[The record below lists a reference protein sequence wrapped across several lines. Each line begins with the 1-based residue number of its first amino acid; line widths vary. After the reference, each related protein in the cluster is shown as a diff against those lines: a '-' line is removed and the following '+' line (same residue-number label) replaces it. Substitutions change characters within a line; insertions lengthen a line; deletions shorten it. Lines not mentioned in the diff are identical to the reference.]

1 MHGSLAFSGYFHGY
15 YLCYFVTYFK
25 NEELSSQCYNCRI
38 MQVLNDKEHSPR
50 RSIKELPDQLVSQ
63 IAAGEVIERPAS
75 VLKELV
81 ENAIDADAT
90 RIEVRLESGGIKR
103 LTVID
108 NGRGIPKEELPLALK
123 RHATSKI
130 RDLNE
135 LEHVLSLGFRGE
147 ALASIA
153 SVSAMRLTSRTADQS
168 TAYSIHEGEVGVAA
182 GVQGTKVD
190 VEDLFFKTP
199 ARRKFLK
206 SEATEAAHCKVA
218 LERIAIAHPTIEFRL
233 VNNGKPVLILP
244 IEESRSRVNRIL
256 PDEFAHAQRNVYAE
270 TASIRVYGW
279 VGLPT
284 AGRARTD
291 AQYCYV
297 NGRFVRDKLL
307 AHAVKNAYVDVL
319 HNQLQPMYCLFVDID
334 PVKVDVNVHPT
345 KSELRFRDSQ
355 WVHQFVMHAVQN
367 ALAPALAG
375 LSEHSENQEVA
386 VVSIP
391 KSVTIEENETPNV
404 SSGSYQLR
412 PQSGPSYEP
421 SQLNRY
427 LDFYQTHSASS
438 HSRTLP
444 DTVEAIRSG
453 TLEQDPKEHEK
464 LAYPLGRALGQVGGV
479 FIIAENDHGM
489 VVVDMHAAHERIVYE
504 KLKQQMDVQ
513 KIAVQQLLIPLVF
526 RVDAEEM
533 ATFEDNRSLLL
544 SLGIELETASPTH
557 LRLRAV
563 PAVLAGDI
571 EKTGETL
578 ICELL
583 ADIKKYGNS
592 NLVDEKRNEILATMA
607 CHGAVRA
614 HRYLSH
620 EEMNALLR
628 QMETTE
634 RIDQCNHGRPTWV
647 QVSMSD
653 LDKLFMRGK

>member
-1 MHGSLAFSGYFHGY
+1 MSKALSNYLAGLLLKECLRYCRRSL
-15 YLCYFVTYFK
+15 
-25 NEELSSQCYNCRI
+25 QCYNLRI
-38 MQVLNDKEHSPR
+38 MQVLNNTEHSPKR
-50 RSIKELPDQLVSQ
+50 AIKELSDQLISQ

-103 LTVID
+103 LSVTD

-153 SVSAMRLTSRTADQS
+153 SVSAMTVTSRTAEQS
-168 TAYSIHEGEVGVAA
+168 CAYSIHEGEVGVAA
-182 GVQGTKVD
+182 GGLGTKVD

-233 VNNGKPVLILP
+233 VNNGKPVLVLP
-244 IEESRSRVNRIL
+244 VEESRARINRIL
-256 PDEFAHAQRNVYAE
+256 PDEFARAQREVYAE
-270 TASIRVYGW
+270 TATARVYGW

-307 AHAVKNAYVDVL
+307 AHAVKSAYADVL

-334 PVKVDVNVHPT
+334 PIKVDVNVHPT
-345 KSELRFRDSQ
+345 KSELRFRDAQ

-375 LSEHSENQEVA
+375 LGGESQDPLPSEVTSETQ
-386 VVSIP
+386 P
-391 KSVTIEENETPNV
+391 KPSSN
-404 SSGSYQLR
+404 SSGLNTNFQLR
-412 PQSGPSYEP
+412 SQPQPAYEP
-421 SQLNRY
+421 SQLSRY
-427 LDFYQTHSASS
+427 LDFYQTRSESTKPRHSNVV
-438 HSRTLP
+438 P
-444 DTVEAIRSG
+444 DTVQAIRSG
-453 TLEQDPKEHEK
+453 NDIDSVAEHEK
-464 LAYPLGRALGQVGGV
+464 MAYPLGRALGQVGGV

-504 KLKQQMDVQ
+504 KLKEQMDAQ
-513 KIAVQQLLIPLVF
+513 KLAVQQLLIPLVF
-526 RVDAEEM
+526 RADAEEM
-533 ATFEDNRSLLL
+533 ATFEDNQSLLL
-544 SLGIELETASPTH
+544 SLGLELEAASPTH

-571 EKTGETL
+571 EKTGEAL

-583 ADIKKYGNS
+583 ADIKKFGGT
-592 NLVDEKRNEILATMA
+592 NLIEEKRNEILATMA

-614 HRYLSH
+614 HRYLSI

-628 QMETTE
+628 QMEKTE

-647 QVSMSD
+647 QVSMAE

>member
-1 MHGSLAFSGYFHGY
+1 
-15 YLCYFVTYFK
+15 
-25 NEELSSQCYNCRI
+25 
-38 MQVLNDKEHSPR
+38 MQVLNNTEHSPNR
-50 RSIKELPDQLVSQ
+50 AIKELSDQLVSQ

-90 RIEVRLESGGIKR
+90 RIEVRLEAGGIKR
-103 LTVID
+103 LTVTD
-108 NGRGIPKEELPLALK
+108 NGRGIPKDELPLALK

-153 SVSAMRLTSRTADQS
+153 SVSALTVTSRTAQES
-168 TAYSIHEGEVGVAA
+168 CAYSIHEGEVGVAA
-182 GVQGTKVD
+182 GTQGTKVD

-206 SEATEAAHCKVA
+206 SEATEAAHCKMA
-218 LERIAIAHPTIEFRL
+218 LERIAIAHPAIEFRL
-233 VNNGKPVLILP
+233 VNNAKPVLVLP
-244 IEESRSRVNRIL
+244 VEQSRSRVNRIL
-256 PDEFAHAQRNVYAE
+256 PDEFSRAQREVYAE
-270 TASIRVYGW
+270 TASARVYGW

-307 AHAVKNAYVDVL
+307 AHAVKSAYADVL

-375 LSEHSENQEVA
+375 LSETTEEGQNQELQNQGVSTTSMLSRSQVA
-386 VVSIP
+386 SHKEARVP
-391 KSVTIEENETPNV
+391 AF
-404 SSGSYQLR
+404 QLR
-412 PQSGPSYEP
+412 ESASSQYEP

-427 LDFYQTHSASS
+427 LDFYQTRSETSS
-438 HSRTLP
+438 RGHTVP
-444 DTVEAIRSG
+444 DTVQAIREGLSQKTPLDQQ
-453 TLEQDPKEHEK
+453 TLS
-464 LAYPLGRALGQVGGV
+464 YPLGRALGQIGGV

-504 KLKQQMDVQ
+504 KLKEQVELQ
-513 KIAVQQLLIPLVF
+513 KMAVQQLLIPLVF
-526 RVDAEEM
+526 QADAEEM
-533 ATFEDNRSLLL
+533 ATFEDNQSLLL
-544 SLGIELETASPTH
+544 SLGIELEAASPTH

-563 PAVLAGDI
+563 PAVLAGNI

-583 ADIKKYGNS
+583 ADIKRFGGS
-592 NLVDEKRNEILATMA
+592 TLVEEKRNEILATMA

-614 HRYLSH
+614 HRYLSV

-628 QMETTE
+628 QMEKTD

-647 QVSMSD
+647 QVNMTE

>member
-1 MHGSLAFSGYFHGY
+1 MKSLANA
-15 YLCYFVTYFK
+15 K
-25 NEELSSQCYNCRI
+25 ISSI
-38 MQVLNDKEHSPR
+38 MQVSNNTEHSPKR
-50 RSIKELPDQLVSQ
+50 AIRELSDQLVSQ

-90 RIEVRLESGGIKR
+90 RIEVRLESGGIKK
-103 LTVID
+103 LTVTD
-108 NGRGIPKEELPLALK
+108 NGRGIAKEELPLALK

-153 SVSAMRLTSRTADQS
+153 SVSAMTLTSRTAEQS
-168 TAYSIHEGEVGVAA
+168 CAYSIHEGEVEVAA
-182 GVQGTKVD
+182 GGQGTKVE

-233 VNNGKPVLILP
+233 VNNGKPVLVLP
-244 IEESRSRVNRIL
+244 IEESRSRVNRVM
-256 PDEFAHAQRNVYAE
+256 PDEFAHAQREVYAE
-270 TASIRVYGW
+270 TASARVYGW

-307 AHAVKNAYVDVL
+307 AHAVKNAYADVL

-375 LSEHSENQEVA
+375 IGEESHQVQSEHSA
-386 VVSIP
+386 VTHNEDTRSHGAATQGASRTFEL
-391 KSVTIEENETPNV
+391 KSQAAPA
-404 SSGSYQLR
+404 
-412 PQSGPSYEP
+412 YEP

-427 LDFYQTHSASS
+427 LDFYQTKSQSFPGK
-438 HSRTLP
+438 TVP
-444 DTVEAIRSG
+444 DAVEAIRSG
-453 TLEQDPKEHEK
+453 ASFETAVEHEK
-464 LAYPLGRALGQVGGV
+464 LSYPLGRALGQVGGV
-479 FIIAENDHGM
+479 FIVAENDHGM
-489 VVVDMHAAHERIVYE
+489 VLVDMHAAHERIVYE
-504 KLKQQMDVQ
+504 KLKKQMDAQ
-513 KIAVQQLLIPLVF
+513 KVALQQL
-526 RVDAEEM
+526 
-533 ATFEDNRSLLL
+533 
-544 SLGIELETASPTH
+544 
-557 LRLRAV
+557 
-563 PAVLAGDI
+563 
-571 EKTGETL
+571 
-578 ICELL
+578 
-583 ADIKKYGNS
+583 
-592 NLVDEKRNEILATMA
+592 
-607 CHGAVRA
+607 
-614 HRYLSH
+614 
-620 EEMNALLR
+620 
-628 QMETTE
+628 
-634 RIDQCNHGRPTWV
+634 
-647 QVSMSD
+647 
-653 LDKLFMRGK
+653 

>member
-1 MHGSLAFSGYFHGY
+1 
-15 YLCYFVTYFK
+15 
-25 NEELSSQCYNCRI
+25 
-38 MQVLNDKEHSPR
+38 MQVLNKTEHSPKR
-50 RSIKELPDQLVSQ
+50 AIKELSDQLVSQ

-103 LTVID
+103 LTVTD

-153 SVSAMRLTSRTADQS
+153 SVSALTLTSRTAQA
-168 TAYSIHEGEVGVAA
+168 TCAYSIHEGEIEVAA
-182 GVQGTKVD
+182 GTQGTKVD

-206 SEATEAAHCKVA
+206 SEATEAAHCKTA

-233 VNNGKPVLILP
+233 VNNGKPVLVLP
-244 IEESRSRVNRIL
+244 VEESRSRVNRIL
-256 PDEFAHAQRNVYAE
+256 PDEFSHAQREVYAE
-270 TASIRVYGW
+270 TASARVYGW

-307 AHAVKNAYVDVL
+307 AHAVKSAYADVL

-375 LSEHSENQEVA
+375 IDESAPNDEPTKTAQQSFAQPAASMSGGHFFEL
-386 VVSIP
+386 
-391 KSVTIEENETPNV
+391 KSQPTA
-404 SSGSYQLR
+404 Q
-412 PQSGPSYEP
+412 YEP

-427 LDFYQTHSASS
+427 LDFYQTKNQSYGRAV
-438 HSRTLP
+438 P
-444 DTVEAIRSG
+444 DAVQAIRSG
-453 TLEQDPKEHEK
+453 APLQDAEKREK
-464 LAYPLGRALGQVGGV
+464 LSYPLGRALGQVGGV
-479 FIIAENDHGM
+479 FIVAENDHGM
-489 VVVDMHAAHERIVYE
+489 VLVDMHAAHERIVYE
-504 KLKQQMDVQ
+504 KLKSQMDTQ
-513 KIAVQQLLIPLVF
+513 KLAIQQLLIPLVF
-526 RVDAEEM
+526 QADAEEM
-533 ATFEDNRSLLL
+533 ATFEDNQSLLL
-544 SLGIELETASPTH
+544 SLGIELEAASPTH

-571 EKTGETL
+571 EKTGEAL
-578 ICELL
+578 IAEVL
-583 ADIKKYGNS
+583 ADIKKFGAS
-592 NLVDEKRNEILATMA
+592 HLIEEKRNEILATMA

-614 HRYLSH
+614 HRYLSL

-628 QMETTE
+628 QMEQTE
-634 RIDQCNHGRPTWV
+634 RIDQCNHGRPTWI
-647 QVSMSD
+647 QLSMTD
-653 LDKLFMRGK
+653 LDKFFMRGK

>member
-1 MHGSLAFSGYFHGY
+1 
-15 YLCYFVTYFK
+15 
-25 NEELSSQCYNCRI
+25 
-38 MQVLNDKEHSPR
+38 MQVLNNTEHSPKR
-50 RSIKELPDQLVSQ
+50 AIKELSDQLISQ

-103 LTVID
+103 LSVTD
-108 NGRGIPKEELPLALK
+108 NGRGIPKDELPLALK

-153 SVSAMRLTSRTADQS
+153 SVSAMTVTSRTAEQS
-168 TAYSIHEGEVGVAA
+168 CAYSIHEGDVGVAA
-182 GVQGTKVD
+182 GGLGTKVD

-218 LERIAIAHPTIEFRL
+218 LERIAIAHPNIEFRL
-233 VNNGKPVLILP
+233 VNNGKPVLVLP
-244 IEESRSRVNRIL
+244 VEESRARINRIL
-256 PDEFAHAQRNVYAE
+256 PDEFARAQREVYAE
-270 TASIRVYGW
+270 TATARVYGW

-307 AHAVKNAYVDVL
+307 AHAVKSAYADVL

-334 PVKVDVNVHPT
+334 PIKVDVNVHPT

-375 LSEHSENQEVA
+375 LGGESQDPLPSEVTSETQ
-386 VVSIP
+386 P
-391 KSVTIEENETPNV
+391 KPSSN
-404 SSGSYQLR
+404 SSGLNTNFQLR
-412 PQSGPSYEP
+412 SQPQPAYEP
-421 SQLNRY
+421 SQLSRY
-427 LDFYQTHSASS
+427 LDFYQTRSESTKPRHSNVV
-438 HSRTLP
+438 P
-444 DTVEAIRSG
+444 DTVQAIRSG
-453 TLEQDPKEHEK
+453 NDIDSVAEHEK
-464 LAYPLGRALGQVGGV
+464 MAYPLGRALGQVGGV

-504 KLKQQMDVQ
+504 KLKEQMDAL
-513 KIAVQQLLIPLVF
+513 KLAVQQLLIPLVF
-526 RVDAEEM
+526 RADAEEM
-533 ATFEDNRSLLL
+533 ATFEDNQSLLL
-544 SLGIELETASPTH
+544 SLGLELEAASPTH
-557 LRLRAV
+557 LRLRSV

-583 ADIKKYGNS
+583 ADIKKFGGT
-592 NLVDEKRNEILATMA
+592 NLIEEKRNEILATMA

-614 HRYLSH
+614 HRYLSL

-628 QMETTE
+628 QMEKTE

-647 QVSMSD
+647 QVSMTE

>member
-1 MHGSLAFSGYFHGY
+1 MKSLANA
-15 YLCYFVTYFK
+15 K
-25 NEELSSQCYNCRI
+25 ISSI
-38 MQVLNDKEHSPR
+38 MQVSNNIEHSPKR
-50 RSIKELPDQLVSQ
+50 AIRELSDQLVSQ

-103 LTVID
+103 LTVTD
-108 NGRGIPKEELPLALK
+108 NGRGIAKEELPLALK

-153 SVSAMRLTSRTADQS
+153 SVSAMTLTSRTAEQS
-168 TAYSIHEGEVGVAA
+168 CAYSIHEGEVELAA
-182 GVQGTKVD
+182 GGQGTKVD

-233 VNNGKPVLILP
+233 VNNGKPVLVLP
-244 IEESRSRVNRIL
+244 VEESRSRVNRVM
-256 PDEFAHAQRNVYAE
+256 PDEFAHAQREVYAE
-270 TASIRVYGW
+270 TASARVYGW

-307 AHAVKNAYVDVL
+307 AHAVKNAYADVL

-375 LSEHSENQEVA
+375 IGEESHQVQSEHSA
-386 VVSIP
+386 V
-391 KSVTIEENETPNV
+391 THNEDTR
-404 SSGSYQLR
+404 SHGAATQGASRTFELK
-412 PQSGPSYEP
+412 PQAAPAYEP

-427 LDFYQTHSASS
+427 LDFYQTKSQSS
-438 HSRTLP
+438 HGKTVP
-444 DTVEAIRSG
+444 DEVEAIRSG
-453 TLEQDPKEHEK
+453 ASFETAVEHEK
-464 LAYPLGRALGQVGGV
+464 LSYPLGRALGQVGGV
-479 FIIAENDHGM
+479 FIVAENDHGM
-489 VVVDMHAAHERIVYE
+489 VLVDMHAAHERIVYE
-504 KLKQQMDVQ
+504 KLKKQMDTQ
-513 KIAVQQLLIPLVF
+513 KVAIQQLLIPLVF
-526 RVDAEEM
+526 RADAEEM
-533 ATFEDNRSLLL
+533 ATFEDNQSLLL
-544 SLGIELETASPTH
+544 SLGIELEAASPTH

-571 EKTGETL
+571 EKTGEAL
-578 ICELL
+578 IAELL
-583 ADIKKYGNS
+583 ADIKKFGGS
-592 NLVDEKRNEILATMA
+592 TLLEEKRNEILATMA

-614 HRYLSH
+614 HRYLSL

-628 QMETTE
+628 QMEQTE
-634 RIDQCNHGRPTWV
+634 RIDQCNHGRPTWI
-647 QVSMSD
+647 QLTMTD
-653 LDKLFMRGK
+653 LDKFFMRGK

>member
-1 MHGSLAFSGYFHGY
+1 
-15 YLCYFVTYFK
+15 
-25 NEELSSQCYNCRI
+25 
-38 MQVLNDKEHSPR
+38 MQVLNNTEHSPKR
-50 RSIKELPDQLVSQ
+50 AIKELSDQLVSQ

-103 LTVID
+103 LTVTD
-108 NGRGIPKEELPLALK
+108 NGRGIPKDELPLAIK

-153 SVSAMRLTSRTADQS
+153 SVSALTVTSRTS
-168 TAYSIHEGEVGVAA
+168 EESCAYSIHEGEVGVAA
-182 GVQGTKVD
+182 GTQGTKVD

-206 SEATEAAHCKVA
+206 SEATEAAHCKMA

-233 VNNGKPVLILP
+233 VNNGKPVLMLP
-244 IEESRSRVNRIL
+244 VEESRSRINRIL
-256 PDEFAHAQRNVYAE
+256 PDEFARAQREVYAE
-270 TASIRVYGW
+270 TASARVYGW

-284 AGRARTD
+284 AGRTRTD

-307 AHAVKNAYVDVL
+307 AHAIKSAYADVL

-375 LSEHSENQEVA
+375 LSDATEKESDQGLQ
-386 VVSIP
+386 
-391 KSVTIEENETPNV
+391 NEGGQT
-404 SSGSYQLR
+404 SSFDTRGQAMGHPASHAPAFRLR
-412 PQSGPSYEP
+412 ESSAAPYEP
-421 SQLNRY
+421 GQLNRY
-427 LDFYQTHSASS
+427 LDFYQTRSESTFQRGH
-438 HSRTLP
+438 TVP
-444 DTVEAIRSG
+444 DAVEAIRASLSQQS
-453 TLEQDPKEHEK
+453 TADHQALS
-464 LAYPLGRALGQVGGV
+464 YPLGRALGQIGGV
-479 FIIAENDHGM
+479 FIIAENDLGM

-504 KLKQQMDVQ
+504 KLKEQMDAQ
-513 KIAVQQLLIPLVF
+513 KMAVQQLLIPLVF
-526 RVDAEEM
+526 QADAEEM
-533 ATFEDNRSLLL
+533 ATFEDNQSLLL
-544 SLGIELETASPTH
+544 SLGIELEAASPTH

-571 EKTGETL
+571 EKTGEAL

-583 ADIKKYGNS
+583 ADIKRFGGTS
-592 NLVDEKRNEILATMA
+592 LVEEKRNEILATMA

-614 HRYLSH
+614 HRYLSI

-628 QMETTE
+628 QMEKTE

-647 QVSMSD
+647 QVNMSE
-653 LDKLFMRGK
+653 LDRLFMRGK

>member
-1 MHGSLAFSGYFHGY
+1 MKSLANAKIPS
-15 YLCYFVTYFK
+15 
-25 NEELSSQCYNCRI
+25 I
-38 MQVLNDKEHSPR
+38 MQVSNNTEHSPKR
-50 RSIKELPDQLVSQ
+50 AIRELSDQLVSQ

-103 LTVID
+103 LTVTD
-108 NGRGIPKEELPLALK
+108 NGRGIAKEELPLALK

-153 SVSAMRLTSRTADQS
+153 SVSAMTLTSRTAEQS
-168 TAYSIHEGEVGVAA
+168 CAYSIHEGEVEVAA
-182 GVQGTKVD
+182 GGQGTKVD

-233 VNNGKPVLILP
+233 VNNGKPVLVLP
-244 IEESRSRVNRIL
+244 VEESRSRVNRVM
-256 PDEFAHAQRNVYAE
+256 PDEFAHAQREVYAE
-270 TASIRVYGW
+270 TASARVYGW

-307 AHAVKNAYVDVL
+307 AHAVKNAYADVL

-375 LSEHSENQEVA
+375 IGDEPHQTQSEHPA
-386 VVSIP
+386 VTHNEDTRSYGAATQGASRAFEL
-391 KSVTIEENETPNV
+391 KSQAAPA
-404 SSGSYQLR
+404 
-412 PQSGPSYEP
+412 YEP

-427 LDFYQTHSASS
+427 LDFYQTKSQSS
-438 HSRTLP
+438 YGKTVP
-444 DTVEAIRSG
+444 DAVEAIRSG
-453 TLEQDPKEHEK
+453 ASFESAVQHEK
-464 LAYPLGRALGQVGGV
+464 LSYPLGRALGQVGGV
-479 FIIAENDHGM
+479 FIVAENDHGM
-489 VVVDMHAAHERIVYE
+489 VLVDMHAAHERIVYE
-504 KLKQQMDVQ
+504 KLKKQMDAQ
-513 KIAVQQLLIPLVF
+513 KVAIQQLLIPLVF
-526 RVDAEEM
+526 RADAEEM
-533 ATFEDNRSLLL
+533 ATFEDNQSLLL
-544 SLGIELETASPTH
+544 SLGIELEAASPTH

-571 EKTGETL
+571 EKTGEAL
-578 ICELL
+578 IAELL
-583 ADIKKYGNS
+583 ADIKKFGGS
-592 NLVDEKRNEILATMA
+592 TLLEEKRNEILATMA

-614 HRYLSH
+614 HRYLSL

-628 QMETTE
+628 QMEQTE
-634 RIDQCNHGRPTWV
+634 RIDQCNHGRPTWI
-647 QVSMSD
+647 QLTMTD
-653 LDKLFMRGK
+653 LDKFFMRGK

>member
-1 MHGSLAFSGYFHGY
+1 MANA
-15 YLCYFVTYFK
+15 K
-25 NEELSSQCYNCRI
+25 ISSI
-38 MQVLNDKEHSPR
+38 MQVSNNTEHSPKR
-50 RSIKELPDQLVSQ
+50 AIRELSDQLVSQ

-103 LTVID
+103 LTVTD
-108 NGRGIPKEELPLALK
+108 NGRGIAKEELPLALK

-153 SVSAMRLTSRTADQS
+153 SVSAMTLTSRTAEQS
-168 TAYSIHEGEVGVAA
+168 CAYSIHEGEVEVAA
-182 GVQGTKVD
+182 GGQGTKVE

-233 VNNGKPVLILP
+233 VNNGKPVLVLP
-244 IEESRSRVNRIL
+244 IEESRSRVNRVM
-256 PDEFAHAQRNVYAE
+256 PDEFAHAQREVYAE
-270 TASIRVYGW
+270 TASARVYGW

-307 AHAVKNAYVDVL
+307 AHAVKNAYADVL

-375 LSEHSENQEVA
+375 IGEESHQVQSEHSA
-386 VVSIP
+386 VTHNEDTRSHGAATQGASRTFEL
-391 KSVTIEENETPNV
+391 KSQAAPA
-404 SSGSYQLR
+404 
-412 PQSGPSYEP
+412 YEP

-427 LDFYQTHSASS
+427 LDFYQTKSQSS
-438 HSRTLP
+438 HGKTVP
-444 DTVEAIRSG
+444 DAVEAIRSG
-453 TLEQDPKEHEK
+453 ASFETAVEHEK
-464 LAYPLGRALGQVGGV
+464 LSYPLGRALGQVGGV
-479 FIIAENDHGM
+479 FIVAENDHGM
-489 VVVDMHAAHERIVYE
+489 VLVDMHAAHERIVYE
-504 KLKQQMDVQ
+504 KLKKQMDAQ
-513 KIAVQQLLIPLVF
+513 KVAIQQLLIPLVF
-526 RVDAEEM
+526 RADAEEM
-533 ATFEDNRSLLL
+533 ATFEDNQSLLL
-544 SLGIELETASPTH
+544 SLGIELEAASPTH

-571 EKTGETL
+571 EKTGEAL
-578 ICELL
+578 IAELL
-583 ADIKKYGNS
+583 ADIKKFGGS
-592 NLVDEKRNEILATMA
+592 TLLEEKRNEILATMA

-614 HRYLSH
+614 HRYLSL

-628 QMETTE
+628 QMEQTE
-634 RIDQCNHGRPTWV
+634 RIDQCNHGRPTWI
-647 QVSMSD
+647 QLTMTD
-653 LDKLFMRGK
+653 LDKFFMRGK

>member
-1 MHGSLAFSGYFHGY
+1 MKSLANA
-15 YLCYFVTYFK
+15 K
-25 NEELSSQCYNCRI
+25 ISSI
-38 MQVLNDKEHSPR
+38 MQVSNNTEHSPKR
-50 RSIKELPDQLVSQ
+50 AIRELSDQLVSQ

-103 LTVID
+103 LTVTD
-108 NGRGIPKEELPLALK
+108 NGRGIAKEELPLALK

-153 SVSAMRLTSRTADQS
+153 SVSAMTLTSRTAEQS
-168 TAYSIHEGEVGVAA
+168 CAYSIHEGEVEVAA
-182 GVQGTKVD
+182 GGQGTKVD

-233 VNNGKPVLILP
+233 VNNGKPVLVLP
-244 IEESRSRVNRIL
+244 VEESRSRVNRVM
-256 PDEFAHAQRNVYAE
+256 PDEFAHAQREVYAE
-270 TASIRVYGW
+270 TASARVYGW

-307 AHAVKNAYVDVL
+307 AHAVKNAYADVL

-367 ALAPALAG
+367 ALAPALARIG
-375 LSEHSENQEVA
+375 EESHQVQSEHSA
-386 VVSIP
+386 VTHNEDTRSHGAATQGASRTFEL
-391 KSVTIEENETPNV
+391 KSQAAPA
-404 SSGSYQLR
+404 
-412 PQSGPSYEP
+412 YEP

-427 LDFYQTHSASS
+427 LDFYQTKSQSS
-438 HSRTLP
+438 HGKTVP
-444 DTVEAIRSG
+444 DAVEAIRSG
-453 TLEQDPKEHEK
+453 ASFETAVEHEK
-464 LAYPLGRALGQVGGV
+464 LSYPLGRALGQVGGV
-479 FIIAENDHGM
+479 FIVAENDHGM
-489 VVVDMHAAHERIVYE
+489 VLVDMHAAHERIVYE
-504 KLKQQMDVQ
+504 KLKKQMDAQ
-513 KIAVQQLLIPLVF
+513 KVAIQQLLIPLVF
-526 RVDAEEM
+526 RADAEEM
-533 ATFEDNRSLLL
+533 ATFEDNQSLLL
-544 SLGIELETASPTH
+544 SLGIELEAASPTH

-571 EKTGETL
+571 EKTGEAL
-578 ICELL
+578 IAELL
-583 ADIKKYGNS
+583 ADIKKFGGS
-592 NLVDEKRNEILATMA
+592 TLLEEKRNEILATMA

-614 HRYLSH
+614 HRYLSL

-628 QMETTE
+628 QMEQTE
-634 RIDQCNHGRPTWV
+634 RIDQCNHGRPTWI
-647 QVSMSD
+647 QLTMTD
-653 LDKLFMRGK
+653 LDKFFMRGK

>member
-1 MHGSLAFSGYFHGY
+1 MKSLANA
-15 YLCYFVTYFK
+15 K
-25 NEELSSQCYNCRI
+25 ISSI
-38 MQVLNDKEHSPR
+38 MQVSNNTEHSPKR
-50 RSIKELPDQLVSQ
+50 AIRELSDQLVSQ

-103 LTVID
+103 LTVTD
-108 NGRGIPKEELPLALK
+108 NGRGIAKEELPLALK

-153 SVSAMRLTSRTADQS
+153 SVSAMTLTSRTAEQS
-168 TAYSIHEGEVGVAA
+168 CAYSIHEDEVEVAA
-182 GVQGTKVD
+182 GGQGTKVD

-233 VNNGKPVLILP
+233 VNNGKPVLVLP
-244 IEESRSRVNRIL
+244 VEESRSRVNRVM
-256 PDEFAHAQRNVYAE
+256 PDEFAHAQREVYAE
-270 TASIRVYGW
+270 TASARVYGW

-307 AHAVKNAYVDVL
+307 AHAVKNAYADVL

-375 LSEHSENQEVA
+375 IGDEPHQSQSEDPA
-386 VVSIP
+386 VTHNEDTRSHGAATQGASRTFEL
-391 KSVTIEENETPNV
+391 KSQAAPA
-404 SSGSYQLR
+404 
-412 PQSGPSYEP
+412 YEP

-427 LDFYQTHSASS
+427 LDFYQTKSQSS
-438 HSRTLP
+438 HGKTVP
-444 DTVEAIRSG
+444 DAVEAIRSG
-453 TLEQDPKEHEK
+453 ASFETAVEHEK
-464 LAYPLGRALGQVGGV
+464 LSYPLGRALGQVGGV
-479 FIIAENDHGM
+479 FIVAENDHGM
-489 VVVDMHAAHERIVYE
+489 VLVDMHAAHERIVYE
-504 KLKQQMDVQ
+504 KLKKQMDAQ
-513 KIAVQQLLIPLVF
+513 KVAIQQLLIPLVF
-526 RVDAEEM
+526 RADAEEM
-533 ATFEDNRSLLL
+533 ATFEDNQSLLL
-544 SLGIELETASPTH
+544 SLGIELEAASPTH

-571 EKTGETL
+571 EKTGEAL
-578 ICELL
+578 IAELL
-583 ADIKKYGNS
+583 GDIKKFGGS
-592 NLVDEKRNEILATMA
+592 TLLEEKRNEILATMA

-614 HRYLSH
+614 HRYLSL

-628 QMETTE
+628 QMEQTE
-634 RIDQCNHGRPTWV
+634 RIDQCNHGRPTWI
-647 QVSMSD
+647 QLTMTD
-653 LDKLFMRGK
+653 LDKFFMRGK

>member
-1 MHGSLAFSGYFHGY
+1 
-15 YLCYFVTYFK
+15 
-25 NEELSSQCYNCRI
+25 
-38 MQVLNDKEHSPR
+38 MQVLNNTEHSPNR
-50 RSIKELPDQLVSQ
+50 AIKELSDQLVSQ

-90 RIEVRLESGGIKR
+90 RIEVRLEAGGIKR
-103 LTVID
+103 LTVTD
-108 NGRGIPKEELPLALK
+108 NGRGIPKDELPLALK

-130 RDLNE
+130 RDFNE

-153 SVSAMRLTSRTADQS
+153 SVSALTVTSRTAQES
-168 TAYSIHEGEVGVAA
+168 CAYSIHEGEVGVAA
-182 GVQGTKVD
+182 GTQGTKVD

-206 SEATEAAHCKVA
+206 SEATEAAHCKMA

-233 VNNGKPVLILP
+233 VNNAKPVLVLP
-244 IEESRSRVNRIL
+244 VEQSRSRINRIL
-256 PDEFAHAQRNVYAE
+256 PDEFSRAQREVYAE
-270 TASIRVYGW
+270 TASARVYGW

-307 AHAVKNAYVDVL
+307 AHAVKSAYADVL

-375 LSEHSENQEVA
+375 LSETTEEGKNQELQNQGVSTTSMLSRSQVA
-386 VVSIP
+386 SHKEARVP
-391 KSVTIEENETPNV
+391 AF
-404 SSGSYQLR
+404 QLR
-412 PQSGPSYEP
+412 ESASSQYEP

-427 LDFYQTHSASS
+427 LDFYQTRSETSS
-438 HSRTLP
+438 RGYTVP
-444 DTVEAIRSG
+444 DTVQAIREGLSQK
-453 TLEQDPKEHEK
+453 TPFNQQNLS
-464 LAYPLGRALGQVGGV
+464 YPLGRALGQIGGV

-504 KLKQQMDVQ
+504 KLKEQVELQ
-513 KIAVQQLLIPLVF
+513 KMAVQQLLIPLVF
-526 RVDAEEM
+526 QADAEEM
-533 ATFEDNRSLLL
+533 ATFEDNQSLLL
-544 SLGIELETASPTH
+544 SLGIELEAASPTH

-583 ADIKKYGNS
+583 ADIKRFGGS
-592 NLVDEKRNEILATMA
+592 TLVEEKRNEILATMA

-614 HRYLSH
+614 HRYLSI

-628 QMETTE
+628 QMEKTD

-647 QVSMSD
+647 QVSMTE

>member
-1 MHGSLAFSGYFHGY
+1 
-15 YLCYFVTYFK
+15 
-25 NEELSSQCYNCRI
+25 
-38 MQVLNDKEHSPR
+38 MQVLNNTEHSPKR
-50 RSIKELPDQLVSQ
+50 AIKELSDQLISQ

-103 LTVID
+103 LSVTD
-108 NGRGIPKEELPLALK
+108 NGRGIPKDELPLALK

-153 SVSAMRLTSRTADQS
+153 SVSAMTVTSRTAEQS
-168 TAYSIHEGEVGVAA
+168 CAYSIHEGEVGVAA
-182 GVQGTKVD
+182 GGLGTKVD

-233 VNNGKPVLILP
+233 VNNGKPVLVLP
-244 IEESRSRVNRIL
+244 VEESRARINRIL
-256 PDEFAHAQRNVYAE
+256 PDEFARAQREVYAE
-270 TASIRVYGW
+270 TATARVYGW

-307 AHAVKNAYVDVL
+307 AHAVKSAYADVL

-334 PVKVDVNVHPT
+334 PIKVDVNVHPT
-345 KSELRFRDSQ
+345 KSELRFRDAQ

-375 LSEHSENQEVA
+375 LGGESQDPLPSEVTSETQ
-386 VVSIP
+386 P
-391 KSVTIEENETPNV
+391 KPSSN
-404 SSGSYQLR
+404 SSGLNTNFQLR
-412 PQSGPSYEP
+412 SQPQPAYEP
-421 SQLNRY
+421 SQLSRY
-427 LDFYQTHSASS
+427 LDFYQTRPESTKPRHSNVV
-438 HSRTLP
+438 P
-444 DTVEAIRSG
+444 DTVQAIRSG
-453 TLEQDPKEHEK
+453 NDIDSVAEHEK
-464 LAYPLGRALGQVGGV
+464 MAYPLGRALGQVGGV

-504 KLKQQMDVQ
+504 KLKEQMDAQ
-513 KIAVQQLLIPLVF
+513 KLAVQQLLIPLVF
-526 RVDAEEM
+526 RADAEEM
-533 ATFEDNRSLLL
+533 ATFEDNQSLLL
-544 SLGIELETASPTH
+544 SLGLELEAASPTH
-557 LRLRAV
+557 LRLRSV

-583 ADIKKYGNS
+583 ADIKKFGGT
-592 NLVDEKRNEILATMA
+592 NLIEEKRNEILATMA

-614 HRYLSH
+614 HRYLSL

-628 QMETTE
+628 QMEKTE

-647 QVSMSD
+647 QVSMAE

>member
-1 MHGSLAFSGYFHGY
+1 MKSLANAKIPS
-15 YLCYFVTYFK
+15 
-25 NEELSSQCYNCRI
+25 I
-38 MQVLNDKEHSPR
+38 MQVSNNTEHSPKR
-50 RSIKELPDQLVSQ
+50 AIRELSDQLVSQ

-103 LTVID
+103 LTVTD
-108 NGRGIPKEELPLALK
+108 NGRGIAKEELPLALK

-153 SVSAMRLTSRTADQS
+153 SVSAMTLTSRTAEQS
-168 TAYSIHEGEVGVAA
+168 CAYSIHEGEVEVAA
-182 GVQGTKVD
+182 GGQGTKVD

-233 VNNGKPVLILP
+233 VNNGKPVLVLP
-244 IEESRSRVNRIL
+244 VEESRRRVNRVM
-256 PDEFAHAQRNVYAE
+256 PDEFAHAQREVYAE
-270 TASIRVYGW
+270 TASARVYGW

-307 AHAVKNAYVDVL
+307 AHAVKNAYADVL

-355 WVHQFVMHAVQN
+355 WVHQFEPHQTQSEHPAVTHNEDTRSYGAATQG
-367 ALAPALAG
+367 ASRAFELKSQAAPA
-375 LSEHSENQEVA
+375 
-386 VVSIP
+386 
-391 KSVTIEENETPNV
+391 
-404 SSGSYQLR
+404 
-412 PQSGPSYEP
+412 YEP

-427 LDFYQTHSASS
+427 LDFYQTKSQSS
-438 HSRTLP
+438 HGKTVP
-444 DTVEAIRSG
+444 DAVEAIRSG
-453 TLEQDPKEHEK
+453 ASFESAVQHEK
-464 LAYPLGRALGQVGGV
+464 LSYPLGRALGQVGGV
-479 FIIAENDHGM
+479 FIVAENDHGM
-489 VVVDMHAAHERIVYE
+489 VLVDMHAAHERIVYE
-504 KLKQQMDVQ
+504 KLKKQMDAQ
-513 KIAVQQLLIPLVF
+513 KVAIQQLLIPLVF
-526 RVDAEEM
+526 RADAEEM
-533 ATFEDNRSLLL
+533 ATFEDNQSLLL
-544 SLGIELETASPTH
+544 SLGIELEAASPTH

-571 EKTGETL
+571 EKTGEAL
-578 ICELL
+578 IAELL
-583 ADIKKYGNS
+583 ADIKKFGGS
-592 NLVDEKRNEILATMA
+592 TLLEEKRNEILATMA

-614 HRYLSH
+614 HRYLSL

-628 QMETTE
+628 QMEQTE
-634 RIDQCNHGRPTWV
+634 RIDQCNHGRPTWI
-647 QVSMSD
+647 QLTMTD
-653 LDKLFMRGK
+653 LDKFFMRGK

>member
-1 MHGSLAFSGYFHGY
+1 MKRLANA
-15 YLCYFVTYFK
+15 K
-25 NEELSSQCYNCRI
+25 IIPI
-38 MQVLNDKEHSPR
+38 MQVSNNTEHSPKR
-50 RSIKELPDQLVSQ
+50 AIRELSDQLVSQ

-103 LTVID
+103 LTVTD
-108 NGRGIPKEELPLALK
+108 NGRGIAKEELPLALK

-153 SVSAMRLTSRTADQS
+153 SVSAMTLTSRTAEQS
-168 TAYSIHEGEVGVAA
+168 CAYSIHEGEVEVAA
-182 GVQGTKVD
+182 GGQGTKVD

-233 VNNGKPVLILP
+233 VNNGKPVLVLP
-244 IEESRSRVNRIL
+244 VEESRSRVNRVM
-256 PDEFAHAQRNVYAE
+256 PDEFSHAQREVYAE
-270 TASIRVYGW
+270 TASARVYGW

-307 AHAVKNAYVDVL
+307 AHAVKNAYADVL

-375 LSEHSENQEVA
+375 IGEESHQVQSEHSA
-386 VVSIP
+386 VTHNEDTRPYGSATQGASRTFEL
-391 KSVTIEENETPNV
+391 KSQAAPA
-404 SSGSYQLR
+404 
-412 PQSGPSYEP
+412 YEP

-427 LDFYQTHSASS
+427 LDFYQTKSQSS
-438 HSRTLP
+438 HGKTVP
-444 DTVEAIRSG
+444 DAVEAIRSG
-453 TLEQDPKEHEK
+453 ASFETAVEHEK
-464 LAYPLGRALGQVGGV
+464 LSYPLGRALGQVGGV
-479 FIIAENDHGM
+479 FIVAENDHGM
-489 VVVDMHAAHERIVYE
+489 VLVDMHAAHERIVYE
-504 KLKQQMDVQ
+504 KLKKQMDAQ
-513 KIAVQQLLIPLVF
+513 KVAIQQLLIPLVF
-526 RVDAEEM
+526 
-533 ATFEDNRSLLL
+533 S
-544 SLGIELETASPTH
+544 
-557 LRLRAV
+557 
-563 PAVLAGDI
+563 I
-571 EKTGETL
+571 EKTGEAL
-578 ICELL
+578 IAELL
-583 ADIKKYGNS
+583 GDIKKFGGS
-592 NLVDEKRNEILATMA
+592 TLLEEKRNEILATMA

-614 HRYLSH
+614 HRYLSL

-628 QMETTE
+628 QMEQTE
-634 RIDQCNHGRPTWV
+634 RIDQCNHGRPTWI
-647 QVSMSD
+647 QLTMTD
-653 LDKLFMRGK
+653 LDKFFMRGK

>member
-1 MHGSLAFSGYFHGY
+1 MKSLANA
-15 YLCYFVTYFK
+15 K
-25 NEELSSQCYNCRI
+25 ISSI
-38 MQVLNDKEHSPR
+38 MQVSNNTEHSPKR
-50 RSIKELPDQLVSQ
+50 AIRELSDQLVSQ

-90 RIEVRLESGGIKR
+90 RIEVRLESGGIKK
-103 LTVID
+103 LTVTD
-108 NGRGIPKEELPLALK
+108 NGRGIAKEELPLALK

-153 SVSAMRLTSRTADQS
+153 SVSAMTLTSRTAEQS
-168 TAYSIHEGEVGVAA
+168 CAYSIHEGEVEVAA
-182 GVQGTKVD
+182 GGQGTKVE

-233 VNNGKPVLILP
+233 VNNGKPVLVLP
-244 IEESRSRVNRIL
+244 IEESRSRVNRVM
-256 PDEFAHAQRNVYAE
+256 PDEFAHAQREVYAE
-270 TASIRVYGW
+270 TASARVYGW

-307 AHAVKNAYVDVL
+307 AHAVKNAYADVL

-375 LSEHSENQEVA
+375 IGEESHQVQSEHSA
-386 VVSIP
+386 VTHNEDTRSHGAATQGASRTFEL
-391 KSVTIEENETPNV
+391 KSQAAPA
-404 SSGSYQLR
+404 
-412 PQSGPSYEP
+412 YEP

-427 LDFYQTHSASS
+427 LDFYQTKSQSS
-438 HSRTLP
+438 HGKTVP
-444 DTVEAIRSG
+444 DAVEAIRSG
-453 TLEQDPKEHEK
+453 ASFETAVEHEK
-464 LAYPLGRALGQVGGV
+464 PSYPLGRALGQVGGV
-479 FIIAENDHGM
+479 FIVAENDHGM
-489 VVVDMHAAHERIVYE
+489 VLVDMHAAHERIVYE
-504 KLKQQMDVQ
+504 KLKKQMDAQ
-513 KIAVQQLLIPLVF
+513 KVAIQQLLIPLVF
-526 RVDAEEM
+526 RADAEEM
-533 ATFEDNRSLLL
+533 ATFEDNQSLLL
-544 SLGIELETASPTH
+544 SLGIELEAASPTH

-571 EKTGETL
+571 EKTGEAL
-578 ICELL
+578 IAELL
-583 ADIKKYGNS
+583 ADIKKFGGS
-592 NLVDEKRNEILATMA
+592 TLLEEKRNEILATMA

-614 HRYLSH
+614 HRYLSL

-628 QMETTE
+628 QMEQTE
-634 RIDQCNHGRPTWV
+634 RIDQCNHGRPTWI
-647 QVSMSD
+647 QLTMTD
-653 LDKLFMRGK
+653 LDKFFMRGK

>member
-1 MHGSLAFSGYFHGY
+1 
-15 YLCYFVTYFK
+15 
-25 NEELSSQCYNCRI
+25 
-38 MQVLNDKEHSPR
+38 MQLLNNTEHSPNR
-50 RSIKELPDQLVSQ
+50 AIKELSDQLVSQ

-90 RIEVRLESGGIKR
+90 RIEVRLEAGGIKR
-103 LTVID
+103 LTVTD
-108 NGRGIPKEELPLALK
+108 NGRGIPKDELPLALK

-153 SVSAMRLTSRTADQS
+153 SVSALTVTSRTAQES
-168 TAYSIHEGEVGVAA
+168 CAYSIHEGEVGVAA
-182 GVQGTKVD
+182 GTQGTKVD

-206 SEATEAAHCKVA
+206 SEATEAAHCKMA

-233 VNNGKPVLILP
+233 VNNAKPVLVLP
-244 IEESRSRVNRIL
+244 VEQSRSRINRIL
-256 PDEFAHAQRNVYAE
+256 PDEFSRAQREVYAE
-270 TASIRVYGW
+270 TASARVYGW

-307 AHAVKNAYVDVL
+307 AHAVKSAYADVL

-375 LSEHSENQEVA
+375 LSETTEEGQNQELQNQGVSTTSMLSRSQVA
-386 VVSIP
+386 SHKEARVP
-391 KSVTIEENETPNV
+391 AF
-404 SSGSYQLR
+404 QLR
-412 PQSGPSYEP
+412 ESASSQYEP

-427 LDFYQTHSASS
+427 LDFYQTRSETSS
-438 HSRTLP
+438 RGHTVP
-444 DTVEAIRSG
+444 DTVQAIREGLSQK
-453 TLEQDPKEHEK
+453 TPFDQQNLS
-464 LAYPLGRALGQVGGV
+464 YPLGRALGQIGGV

-504 KLKQQMDVQ
+504 KLKEQVELQ
-513 KIAVQQLLIPLVF
+513 KMAVQQLLIPLVF
-526 RVDAEEM
+526 QADAEEM
-533 ATFEDNRSLLL
+533 ATFEDNQSLLL
-544 SLGIELETASPTH
+544 SLGIELEAASPTH

-583 ADIKKYGNS
+583 ADIKRFGGS
-592 NLVDEKRNEILATMA
+592 TLVEEKRNEILATMA

-614 HRYLSH
+614 HRYLSI

-628 QMETTE
+628 QMEKTD

-647 QVSMSD
+647 QVSMTE

>member
-1 MHGSLAFSGYFHGY
+1 MKSLANA
-15 YLCYFVTYFK
+15 K
-25 NEELSSQCYNCRI
+25 ISSI
-38 MQVLNDKEHSPR
+38 MQVSNNTEHSPKR
-50 RSIKELPDQLVSQ
+50 AIRELSDQLVSQ

-103 LTVID
+103 LTVTD
-108 NGRGIPKEELPLALK
+108 NGRGIAKEELPLALK

-153 SVSAMRLTSRTADQS
+153 SVSAMTLTSRTAEQS
-168 TAYSIHEGEVGVAA
+168 CAYSIHEGEVEVAA
-182 GVQGTKVD
+182 GGQGTKVD

-233 VNNGKPVLILP
+233 VNNGKPVLVLP
-244 IEESRSRVNRIL
+244 IEESRSRVNRVM
-256 PDEFAHAQRNVYAE
+256 PDEFAHAQREVYAE
-270 TASIRVYGW
+270 TASARVYGW

-307 AHAVKNAYVDVL
+307 AHAVKNAYADVL

-375 LSEHSENQEVA
+375 IGEESHQVQSEHSA
-386 VVSIP
+386 VTHNEDTRSHGAATQGASRTFEL
-391 KSVTIEENETPNV
+391 KSQAAPA
-404 SSGSYQLR
+404 
-412 PQSGPSYEP
+412 YEP

-427 LDFYQTHSASS
+427 LDFYQTKSQSFPGK
-438 HSRTLP
+438 TVP
-444 DTVEAIRSG
+444 DAVEAIRSG
-453 TLEQDPKEHEK
+453 ASFETAVEHEK
-464 LAYPLGRALGQVGGV
+464 LSYPLGRALGQVGGV
-479 FIIAENDHGM
+479 FIVAENDHGM
-489 VVVDMHAAHERIVYE
+489 VLVDMHAAHERIVYE
-504 KLKQQMDVQ
+504 KLKKQMDAQ
-513 KIAVQQLLIPLVF
+513 KVAIQQLLIPLVF
-526 RVDAEEM
+526 RADAEEM
-533 ATFEDNRSLLL
+533 ATFEDNQSLLL
-544 SLGIELETASPTH
+544 SLGIELEAASPTH

-571 EKTGETL
+571 EKTGEAL
-578 ICELL
+578 IAELL
-583 ADIKKYGNS
+583 ADIKKFGGS
-592 NLVDEKRNEILATMA
+592 TLLEEKRNEILATMA

-614 HRYLSH
+614 HRYLSL

-628 QMETTE
+628 QMEQTE
-634 RIDQCNHGRPTWV
+634 RIDQCNHGRPTWI
-647 QVSMSD
+647 QLTMTD
-653 LDKLFMRGK
+653 LDKFFMRGK

>member
-1 MHGSLAFSGYFHGY
+1 
-15 YLCYFVTYFK
+15 
-25 NEELSSQCYNCRI
+25 
-38 MQVLNDKEHSPR
+38 MQVLNKTEHSPKR
-50 RSIKELPDQLVSQ
+50 AIKELSDQLVSQ

-103 LTVID
+103 LTVTD

-153 SVSAMRLTSRTADQS
+153 SVSALTLTSRTARA
-168 TAYSIHEGEVGVAA
+168 TCAYSIHEGEIEVAA
-182 GVQGTKVD
+182 GTQGTKVD

-206 SEATEAAHCKVA
+206 SEATEAAHCKTA

-233 VNNGKPVLILP
+233 VNNGKPVLVLP
-244 IEESRSRVNRIL
+244 VEESRSRVNRIL
-256 PDEFAHAQRNVYAE
+256 PDEFSHAQREVYAE
-270 TASIRVYGW
+270 TASARVYGW

-307 AHAVKNAYVDVL
+307 AHAVKSAYADVL
-319 HNQLQPMYCLFVDID
+319 HNQMQPMYCLFVDID

-375 LSEHSENQEVA
+375 IDESAPNDEPAKTAQQSSAQSAASMSGGHFFEL
-386 VVSIP
+386 
-391 KSVTIEENETPNV
+391 KSQPAA
-404 SSGSYQLR
+404 Q
-412 PQSGPSYEP
+412 YEP

-427 LDFYQTHSASS
+427 LDFYKTKNQSYGRAV
-438 HSRTLP
+438 P
-444 DTVEAIRSG
+444 DAVQAIRSG
-453 TLEQDPKEHEK
+453 APLQDVGEREK
-464 LAYPLGRALGQVGGV
+464 LSYPLGRALGQVGGV
-479 FIIAENDHGM
+479 FIVAENDHGM
-489 VVVDMHAAHERIVYE
+489 VLVDMHAAHERIVYE
-504 KLKQQMDVQ
+504 KLKSQMDTQ
-513 KIAVQQLLIPLVF
+513 KLAIQQLLIPLVF
-526 RVDAEEM
+526 QVDAEEM
-533 ATFEDNRSLLL
+533 ATFEDNQSLLL
-544 SLGIELETASPTH
+544 SLGIELEAASPTH

-571 EKTGETL
+571 EKTGEAL
-578 ICELL
+578 IAEVL
-583 ADIKKYGNS
+583 ADIKKFGAS
-592 NLVDEKRNEILATMA
+592 HLIEEKRNEILATMA

-614 HRYLSH
+614 HRYLSL

-628 QMETTE
+628 QMEQTE
-634 RIDQCNHGRPTWV
+634 RIDQCNHGRPTWI
-647 QVSMSD
+647 QLSMTD
-653 LDKLFMRGK
+653 LDKFFMRGK

>member
-1 MHGSLAFSGYFHGY
+1 MKSLANAKIPS
-15 YLCYFVTYFK
+15 
-25 NEELSSQCYNCRI
+25 I
-38 MQVLNDKEHSPR
+38 MQVSNNTEHSPKR
-50 RSIKELPDQLVSQ
+50 AIRELSDQLVSQ

-103 LTVID
+103 LTVTD
-108 NGRGIPKEELPLALK
+108 NGRGIAKEELPLALK

-147 ALASIA
+147 ALASIE
-153 SVSAMRLTSRTADQS
+153 SVSAMTLTSRTAEQS
-168 TAYSIHEGEVGVAA
+168 CAYSIHEGEVEVAA
-182 GVQGTKVD
+182 GGQGTKVD

-233 VNNGKPVLILP
+233 VNNGKPVLVLP
-244 IEESRSRVNRIL
+244 VEESRSRVNRVM
-256 PDEFAHAQRNVYAE
+256 PDEFAHAQREVYAE
-270 TASIRVYGW
+270 TASARVYGW

-307 AHAVKNAYVDVL
+307 AHAVKNAYADVL

-375 LSEHSENQEVA
+375 IGDEPHQTQSEHPA
-386 VVSIP
+386 VTHNEDTRSYGAATQGASRAFEL
-391 KSVTIEENETPNV
+391 KSQAAPA
-404 SSGSYQLR
+404 
-412 PQSGPSYEP
+412 YEP

-427 LDFYQTHSASS
+427 LDFYQTKSQSS
-438 HSRTLP
+438 YGKTVP
-444 DTVEAIRSG
+444 DAVEAIRSG
-453 TLEQDPKEHEK
+453 ASFESAVQHEK
-464 LAYPLGRALGQVGGV
+464 LSYPLGRALGQVGGV
-479 FIIAENDHGM
+479 FIVAENDHGM
-489 VVVDMHAAHERIVYE
+489 VLVDMHAAHERIVYE
-504 KLKQQMDVQ
+504 KLKKQMDAQ
-513 KIAVQQLLIPLVF
+513 KVAIQQLLIPLVF
-526 RVDAEEM
+526 RADAEEM
-533 ATFEDNRSLLL
+533 ATFEDNQSLLL
-544 SLGIELETASPTH
+544 SLGIELEAASPTH

-571 EKTGETL
+571 EKTGEAL
-578 ICELL
+578 IAELL
-583 ADIKKYGNS
+583 ADIKKFGGS
-592 NLVDEKRNEILATMA
+592 TLLEEKRNEILATMA

-614 HRYLSH
+614 HRYLSL

-628 QMETTE
+628 QMEQTE
-634 RIDQCNHGRPTWV
+634 RIDQCNHGRPTWI
-647 QVSMSD
+647 QLTMTD
-653 LDKLFMRGK
+653 LDKFFMRGK

>member
-1 MHGSLAFSGYFHGY
+1 
-15 YLCYFVTYFK
+15 
-25 NEELSSQCYNCRI
+25 
-38 MQVLNDKEHSPR
+38 MQVLNNTEHSPKR
-50 RSIKELPDQLVSQ
+50 AIKELSDQLVSQ

-103 LTVID
+103 LTVTD
-108 NGRGIPKEELPLALK
+108 NGRGIAKEELPLALK

-153 SVSAMRLTSRTADQS
+153 SVSALTLTSRTQDQS
-168 TAYSIHEGEVGVAA
+168 CAYSIHEGEVDVAA
-182 GVQGTKVD
+182 GTQGTKVE

-233 VNNGKPVLILP
+233 VNNGKPVLVLP

-256 PDEFAHAQRNVYAE
+256 PDEFARAQREVYAE
-270 TASIRVYGW
+270 TASARVYGW

-307 AHAVKNAYVDVL
+307 AHAVKSAYADVL

-367 ALAPALAG
+367 ALAPALSAMESDAG
-375 LSEHSENQEVA
+375 ASDQSQPYTQTVQKPISEG
-386 VVSIP
+386 
-391 KSVTIEENETPNV
+391 T
-404 SSGSYQLR
+404 GSTHARAFELR
-412 PQSGPSYEP
+412 SQAAPAYEP

-427 LDFYQTHSASS
+427 LDFYQTKAEP
-438 HSRTLP
+438 SRGRVIP
-444 DTVEAIRSG
+444 DTVQAIRSG
-453 TLEQDPKEHEK
+453 TAFTQAHDQEQ
-464 LAYPLGRALGQVGGV
+464 LTYPLGRALGQVGGV
-479 FIIAENDHGM
+479 FIVAENDHGM
-489 VVVDMHAAHERIVYE
+489 VLVDMHAAHERIVYE
-504 KLKQQMDVQ
+504 KLKAQMDAQ
-513 KIAVQQLLIPLVF
+513 TLAVQQLLIPLVF
-526 RVDAEEM
+526 QADAEEM
-533 ATFEDNRSLLL
+533 ATFEDNQSLLL
-544 SLGIELETASPTH
+544 NLGIELEIASPTH

-563 PAVLAGDI
+563 PAVLAADI
-571 EKTGETL
+571 EKTGEAL
-578 ICELL
+578 ITELL
-583 ADIKKYGNS
+583 ADIKKFGAS
-592 NLVDEKRNEILATMA
+592 NLVEEKRNEILATMA

-614 HRYLSH
+614 HRYLSID
-620 EEMNALLR
+620 EMNALLR
-628 QMETTE
+628 QMEQTE

-647 QVSMSD
+647 QMSMSD

>member
-1 MHGSLAFSGYFHGY
+1 
-15 YLCYFVTYFK
+15 
-25 NEELSSQCYNCRI
+25 
-38 MQVLNDKEHSPR
+38 MQVLNNTEHSPNR
-50 RSIKELPDQLVSQ
+50 AIKELSDQLVSQ

-90 RIEVRLESGGIKR
+90 RIEVRLEAGGIKR
-103 LTVID
+103 LTVTD
-108 NGRGIPKEELPLALK
+108 NGRGIPKDELPLALK

-153 SVSAMRLTSRTADQS
+153 SVSALTVTSRTAQES
-168 TAYSIHEGEVGVAA
+168 CAYSIHEGEVGVAA
-182 GVQGTKVD
+182 GTQGTKVD

-206 SEATEAAHCKVA
+206 SEATEAAHCKMA

-233 VNNGKPVLILP
+233 VNNAKPVLVLP
-244 IEESRSRVNRIL
+244 VEQSRSRVNRIL
-256 PDEFAHAQRNVYAE
+256 PDEFSRAQREVYAE
-270 TASIRVYGW
+270 TASARVYGW

-307 AHAVKNAYVDVL
+307 AHAVKSAYADVL

-375 LSEHSENQEVA
+375 LSETTEEGQNQELQNQGVSTTSMLSRSQVA
-386 VVSIP
+386 SHKEARVP
-391 KSVTIEENETPNV
+391 AF
-404 SSGSYQLR
+404 QLR
-412 PQSGPSYEP
+412 ESASSQYEP

-427 LDFYQTHSASS
+427 LDFYQTRSETSS
-438 HSRTLP
+438 RGHTVP
-444 DTVEAIRSG
+444 DTVQAIREGLSQKTPLDQQ
-453 TLEQDPKEHEK
+453 TLS
-464 LAYPLGRALGQVGGV
+464 YPLGRALGQIGGV

-504 KLKQQMDVQ
+504 KLKEQVELQ

-526 RVDAEEM
+526 QADAEEM
-533 ATFEDNRSLLL
+533 ATFEDNQSLLL
-544 SLGIELETASPTH
+544 SLGIELEAASPTH
-557 LRLRAV
+557 LRLRTV

-583 ADIKKYGNS
+583 ADIRRFGGS
-592 NLVDEKRNEILATMA
+592 TLVEEKRNEILATMA

-614 HRYLSH
+614 HRYLSI

-628 QMETTE
+628 QMEKTD

-647 QVSMSD
+647 QVNMTE

>member
-1 MHGSLAFSGYFHGY
+1 MKRLANA
-15 YLCYFVTYFK
+15 K
-25 NEELSSQCYNCRI
+25 IIPI
-38 MQVLNDKEHSPR
+38 MQVSNNTEHSPKR
-50 RSIKELPDQLVSQ
+50 AIRELSDQLVSQ

-103 LTVID
+103 LTVTD
-108 NGRGIPKEELPLALK
+108 NGRGIAKEELPLALK

-153 SVSAMRLTSRTADQS
+153 SVSAMTLTSRTAEQS
-168 TAYSIHEGEVGVAA
+168 CAYSIHEGEVEVAA
-182 GVQGTKVD
+182 GGQGTKVD

-233 VNNGKPVLILP
+233 VNNGKPVLVLP
-244 IEESRSRVNRIL
+244 IEESRSRVNRVM
-256 PDEFAHAQRNVYAE
+256 PDEFAHAQREVYAE
-270 TASIRVYGW
+270 TASARVYGW

-307 AHAVKNAYVDVL
+307 AHAVKNAYADVL

-375 LSEHSENQEVA
+375 IGEESHQVQSEHSA
-386 VVSIP
+386 VTHNEDTRSHGAATQGASRTFEL
-391 KSVTIEENETPNV
+391 KSQAPA
-404 SSGSYQLR
+404 
-412 PQSGPSYEP
+412 YEP

-427 LDFYQTHSASS
+427 LDFYQTKSQSS
-438 HSRTLP
+438 HGKTVP
-444 DTVEAIRSG
+444 DAVEAIRSG
-453 TLEQDPKEHEK
+453 ASFETAVEHEK
-464 LAYPLGRALGQVGGV
+464 LSYPLGRALGQVGGV
-479 FIIAENDHGM
+479 FIVAENDHGM
-489 VVVDMHAAHERIVYE
+489 VLVDMHAAHERIVYE
-504 KLKQQMDVQ
+504 KLKKQMDAQ
-513 KIAVQQLLIPLVF
+513 KVAIQQLLIPLVF
-526 RVDAEEM
+526 RADAEEM
-533 ATFEDNRSLLL
+533 ATFEDNQSLLL
-544 SLGIELETASPTH
+544 SLGIELEAASPTH

-571 EKTGETL
+571 EKTGEAL
-578 ICELL
+578 IAELL
-583 ADIKKYGNS
+583 ADIKKFGGS
-592 NLVDEKRNEILATMA
+592 TLLEEKRNEILATMA

-614 HRYLSH
+614 HRYLSL

-628 QMETTE
+628 QMEQTE
-634 RIDQCNHGRPTWV
+634 RIDQCNHGRPTWI
-647 QVSMSD
+647 QLTMTD
-653 LDKLFMRGK
+653 LDKFFMRGK

>member
-1 MHGSLAFSGYFHGY
+1 
-15 YLCYFVTYFK
+15 
-25 NEELSSQCYNCRI
+25 
-38 MQVLNDKEHSPR
+38 MQVLNNTEHSPNR
-50 RSIKELPDQLVSQ
+50 AIKELSDQLVSQ

-90 RIEVRLESGGIKR
+90 RIEVRLEASGIKR
-103 LTVID
+103 LTVTD
-108 NGRGIPKEELPLALK
+108 NGRGIPKDELPLALK

-153 SVSAMRLTSRTADQS
+153 SVSALTVTSRTAQES
-168 TAYSIHEGEVGVAA
+168 CAYSIHEGEVGVAA
-182 GVQGTKVD
+182 GTQGTKVD

-206 SEATEAAHCKVA
+206 SEATEAAHCKMA

-233 VNNGKPVLILP
+233 VNNAKPVLVLP
-244 IEESRSRVNRIL
+244 VEQSRSRVNRIL
-256 PDEFAHAQRNVYAE
+256 PDEFSRAQREVYAE
-270 TASIRVYGW
+270 TASARVYGW

-307 AHAVKNAYVDVL
+307 AHAVKSAYADVL

-375 LSEHSENQEVA
+375 LSETTEEGQNQELQNQGVSTTSMLSRSQVA
-386 VVSIP
+386 SHKEARVP
-391 KSVTIEENETPNV
+391 AF
-404 SSGSYQLR
+404 QLR
-412 PQSGPSYEP
+412 ESASSQYEP

-427 LDFYQTHSASS
+427 LDFYQTRSETSS
-438 HSRTLP
+438 RGHTVP
-444 DTVEAIRSG
+444 DTVQAIREGLSQKTPFDQQ
-453 TLEQDPKEHEK
+453 TLS
-464 LAYPLGRALGQVGGV
+464 YPLGRALGQIGGV

-504 KLKQQMDVQ
+504 KLKEQVELQ
-513 KIAVQQLLIPLVF
+513 KMAVQQLLIPLVF
-526 RVDAEEM
+526 QADAEEM
-533 ATFEDNRSLLL
+533 ATFEDNQSLLL
-544 SLGIELETASPTH
+544 SLGIELEAASPTH

-583 ADIKKYGNS
+583 ADIKRFGGS
-592 NLVDEKRNEILATMA
+592 TLVEEKRNEILATMA

-614 HRYLSH
+614 HRYLSI

-628 QMETTE
+628 QMEKTD

-647 QVSMSD
+647 QVNMTE

>member
-1 MHGSLAFSGYFHGY
+1 
-15 YLCYFVTYFK
+15 
-25 NEELSSQCYNCRI
+25 
-38 MQVLNDKEHSPR
+38 MQVLNNTEHSPKR
-50 RSIKELPDQLVSQ
+50 AIKELSDQLVSQ

-103 LTVID
+103 LTVTD
-108 NGRGIPKEELPLALK
+108 NGRGIPKDELPLAIK

-153 SVSAMRLTSRTADQS
+153 SVSALTVTSRTS
-168 TAYSIHEGEVGVAA
+168 EESCAYSIHEGEVGVAA
-182 GVQGTKVD
+182 GTQGTKVD

-206 SEATEAAHCKVA
+206 SEATEAAHCKMA

-233 VNNGKPVLILP
+233 VNNGKPVLMLP
-244 IEESRSRVNRIL
+244 VEESRSRINRIL
-256 PDEFAHAQRNVYAE
+256 PDEFARAQREVYAE
-270 TASIRVYGW
+270 TASARVYGW

-284 AGRARTD
+284 AGRTRTD

-307 AHAVKNAYVDVL
+307 AHAIKSAYADVL

-375 LSEHSENQEVA
+375 LSDATEKESDQGLQ
-386 VVSIP
+386 
-391 KSVTIEENETPNV
+391 NEGGQT
-404 SSGSYQLR
+404 SSFDTRGQAMGHPASHAPAFRLR
-412 PQSGPSYEP
+412 ESSAAPYEP
-421 SQLNRY
+421 GQLNRY
-427 LDFYQTHSASS
+427 LDFYQTRSESTFQRGH
-438 HSRTLP
+438 TVP
-444 DTVEAIRSG
+444 DAVEAIRAGLSQQS
-453 TLEQDPKEHEK
+453 TADHQALS
-464 LAYPLGRALGQVGGV
+464 YPLGRALGQIGGV
-479 FIIAENDHGM
+479 FIIAENDLGM

-504 KLKQQMDVQ
+504 KLKEQMDAQ
-513 KIAVQQLLIPLVF
+513 KMAVQQLLIPLVF
-526 RVDAEEM
+526 QADAEEM
-533 ATFEDNRSLLL
+533 ATFEDNQSLLL
-544 SLGIELETASPTH
+544 SLGIELEAASPTH

-571 EKTGETL
+571 EKTGEAL

-583 ADIKKYGNS
+583 ADIKRFGGTS
-592 NLVDEKRNEILATMA
+592 LVEEKRNEILATMA

-614 HRYLSH
+614 HRYLSI

-628 QMETTE
+628 QMEKTE

-647 QVSMSD
+647 QVNMSE
-653 LDKLFMRGK
+653 LDRLFMRGK

>member
-1 MHGSLAFSGYFHGY
+1 MKRLANA
-15 YLCYFVTYFK
+15 K
-25 NEELSSQCYNCRI
+25 IIPI
-38 MQVLNDKEHSPR
+38 MQVSNNTEHSPKR
-50 RSIKELPDQLVSQ
+50 AIRELSDQLVSQ

-90 RIEVRLESGGIKR
+90 CIEVRLESGGIKR
-103 LTVID
+103 LTVTD
-108 NGRGIPKEELPLALK
+108 NGRGIAKEELPLALK

-153 SVSAMRLTSRTADQS
+153 SVSAMTLTSRTAEQS
-168 TAYSIHEGEVGVAA
+168 CAYSIHEGEVEVAA
-182 GVQGTKVD
+182 GGQGTKVD

-233 VNNGKPVLILP
+233 VNNGKPVLVLP
-244 IEESRSRVNRIL
+244 IEESRSRVNRVM
-256 PDEFAHAQRNVYAE
+256 PDEFAHAQREVYAE
-270 TASIRVYGW
+270 TASARVYGW

-307 AHAVKNAYVDVL
+307 AHAVKNAYADVL

-375 LSEHSENQEVA
+375 IGEESHQVQSEHSA
-386 VVSIP
+386 VTHNEDTRPYGSTTQGASRTFEL
-391 KSVTIEENETPNV
+391 KSQAAPA
-404 SSGSYQLR
+404 
-412 PQSGPSYEP
+412 YEP

-427 LDFYQTHSASS
+427 LDFYQTKSQSS
-438 HSRTLP
+438 HGKTVP
-444 DTVEAIRSG
+444 DEVEAIRSG
-453 TLEQDPKEHEK
+453 ASFETAVEHEK
-464 LAYPLGRALGQVGGV
+464 LSYPLGRALGQVGGV
-479 FIIAENDHGM
+479 FIVAENDHGM
-489 VVVDMHAAHERIVYE
+489 VLVDMHAAHERIVYE
-504 KLKQQMDVQ
+504 KLKKQMDAQ
-513 KIAVQQLLIPLVF
+513 KVAIQQLLIPLVF
-526 RVDAEEM
+526 RADAEEM
-533 ATFEDNRSLLL
+533 ATFEDNQSLLL
-544 SLGIELETASPTH
+544 SLGIELEAASPTH

-571 EKTGETL
+571 EKTGEAL
-578 ICELL
+578 IAELL
-583 ADIKKYGNS
+583 ADIKKFGGS
-592 NLVDEKRNEILATMA
+592 TLLEEKRNEILATMA

-614 HRYLSH
+614 HRYLSL

-628 QMETTE
+628 QMEQTE
-634 RIDQCNHGRPTWV
+634 RIDQCNHGRPTWI
-647 QVSMSD
+647 QLTMTD
-653 LDKLFMRGK
+653 LDKFFMRGK

>member
-1 MHGSLAFSGYFHGY
+1 
-15 YLCYFVTYFK
+15 
-25 NEELSSQCYNCRI
+25 
-38 MQVLNDKEHSPR
+38 MQVLNKTEHSPKR
-50 RSIKELPDQLVSQ
+50 AIKELSDQLVSQ

-103 LTVID
+103 LTVTD

-153 SVSAMRLTSRTADQS
+153 SVSALTLTSRTARA
-168 TAYSIHEGEVGVAA
+168 TCAYSIHEGEIEVAA
-182 GVQGTKVD
+182 GTQGTKVD

-206 SEATEAAHCKVA
+206 SEATEAAHCKTA

-233 VNNGKPVLILP
+233 VNNGKPVLVLP
-244 IEESRSRVNRIL
+244 VEESRSRVNRIL
-256 PDEFAHAQRNVYAE
+256 PDEFSHAQREVYAE
-270 TASIRVYGW
+270 TVSARVYGW

-307 AHAVKNAYVDVL
+307 AHAVKSAYADVL

-375 LSEHSENQEVA
+375 IDESTTN
-386 VVSIP
+386 
-391 KSVTIEENETPNV
+391 NEPTKTA
-404 SSGSYQLR
+404 
-412 PQSGPSYEP
+412 PQSSAQPAASVSGGHFFELKSQPAAQYEP

-427 LDFYQTHSASS
+427 LDFYQTKKQSYGRAV
-438 HSRTLP
+438 P
-444 DTVEAIRSG
+444 DAVQAIRSG
-453 TLEQDPKEHEK
+453 APLQDVGEREK
-464 LAYPLGRALGQVGGV
+464 LSYPLGRALGQVGGV
-479 FIIAENDHGM
+479 FIVAENDHGM
-489 VVVDMHAAHERIVYE
+489 VLVDMHAAHERIVYE
-504 KLKQQMDVQ
+504 KLKSQMDTQ
-513 KIAVQQLLIPLVF
+513 KLAIQQLLIPLVF
-526 RVDAEEM
+526 QADAEEM
-533 ATFEDNRSLLL
+533 ATFEDNQSLLL
-544 SLGIELETASPTH
+544 SLGIELEAASPTH

-571 EKTGETL
+571 EKTGEAL
-578 ICELL
+578 IAEVL
-583 ADIKKYGNS
+583 ADIKKFGAS
-592 NLVDEKRNEILATMA
+592 HLIEEKRNEILATMA

-614 HRYLSH
+614 HRYLSL

-628 QMETTE
+628 QMEQTE
-634 RIDQCNHGRPTWV
+634 RIDQCNHGRPTWI
-647 QVSMSD
+647 QLSMTD
-653 LDKLFMRGK
+653 LDKFFMRGK

>member
-1 MHGSLAFSGYFHGY
+1 MKSLANAKIPS
-15 YLCYFVTYFK
+15 
-25 NEELSSQCYNCRI
+25 I
-38 MQVLNDKEHSPR
+38 MQVSNNTEHSPKR
-50 RSIKELPDQLVSQ
+50 AIRELSDQLVSQ

-103 LTVID
+103 LTVTD
-108 NGRGIPKEELPLALK
+108 NGRGIAKEELPLALK

-153 SVSAMRLTSRTADQS
+153 SVSAMTLTSRTAEQS
-168 TAYSIHEGEVGVAA
+168 CAYSIHEGEVEVAA
-182 GVQGTKVD
+182 GGQGTKVD

-233 VNNGKPVLILP
+233 VNNGKPVLVLP
-244 IEESRSRVNRIL
+244 VEESRSRVNRVM
-256 PDEFAHAQRNVYAE
+256 PDEFAHAQREVYAE
-270 TASIRVYGW
+270 TASARVYGW

-307 AHAVKNAYVDVL
+307 AHAVKNAYADVL

-375 LSEHSENQEVA
+375 IGDESHQTQSEHPA
-386 VVSIP
+386 VTHNEDTRSYGP
-391 KSVTIEENETPNV
+391 ATQGASRAFELKSQAAPA
-404 SSGSYQLR
+404 
-412 PQSGPSYEP
+412 YEP

-427 LDFYQTHSASS
+427 LDFYQTKSQSS
-438 HSRTLP
+438 HGKTVP
-444 DTVEAIRSG
+444 DAVEAIRSG
-453 TLEQDPKEHEK
+453 ASFESAVQHEK
-464 LAYPLGRALGQVGGV
+464 LSYPLGRALGQVGGV
-479 FIIAENDHGM
+479 FIVAENDHGM
-489 VVVDMHAAHERIVYE
+489 VLVDMHAAHERIVYE
-504 KLKQQMDVQ
+504 KLKKQMDAQ
-513 KIAVQQLLIPLVF
+513 KVAIQQLLIPLVF
-526 RVDAEEM
+526 RADAEEM
-533 ATFEDNRSLLL
+533 ATFEDNQSLLL
-544 SLGIELETASPTH
+544 SLGIELEAASPTH

-571 EKTGETL
+571 EKTGEAL
-578 ICELL
+578 IAELL
-583 ADIKKYGNS
+583 ADIKKFGGS
-592 NLVDEKRNEILATMA
+592 TLLEEKRNEILATMA

-614 HRYLSH
+614 HRYLSL

-628 QMETTE
+628 QMEQTE
-634 RIDQCNHGRPTWV
+634 RIDQCNHGRPTWI
-647 QVSMSD
+647 QLTMTD
-653 LDKLFMRGK
+653 LDKFFMRGK

>member
-1 MHGSLAFSGYFHGY
+1 
-15 YLCYFVTYFK
+15 
-25 NEELSSQCYNCRI
+25 
-38 MQVLNDKEHSPR
+38 MQVLNKTEHSPK
-50 RSIKELPDQLVSQ
+50 RSIKELSDQLVSQ

-103 LTVID
+103 LTVTD
-108 NGRGIPKEELPLALK
+108 NGRGIAKDELSLALK

-153 SVSAMRLTSRTADQS
+153 SVSAMTLTSRTPEQS
-168 TAYSIHEGEVGVAA
+168 HAYSIHEGEVEVAA
-182 GVQGTKVD
+182 GAQGTKVD

-233 VNNGKPVLILP
+233 VNNGKPVLMLP
-244 IEESRSRVNRIL
+244 VEDSRSRVNRIL
-256 PDEFAHAQRNVYAE
+256 PDEFARAQREVYAE
-270 TASIRVYGW
+270 TATARVYGW

-307 AHAVKNAYVDVL
+307 AHAVKNAYADVL

-367 ALAPALAG
+367 ALAPALASIAS
-375 LSEHSENQEVA
+375 SEGE
-386 VVSIP
+386 
-391 KSVTIEENETPNV
+391 
-404 SSGSYQLR
+404 
-412 PQSGPSYEP
+412 QSGENRDAQSQTSSVSAESNHSTRPFELETQTARAYEP

-427 LDFYQTHSASS
+427 LDFYQTKSETS
-438 HSRTLP
+438 HGKIVP
-444 DTVEAIRSG
+444 DTVQAIRAGESI
-453 TLEQDPKEHEK
+453 KESEHQEK
-464 LAYPLGRALGQVGGV
+464 LSYPLGRALGQIGGV

-489 VVVDMHAAHERIVYE
+489 VLVDMHAAHERIVYE
-504 KLKQQMDVQ
+504 KLKAQMDAQ
-513 KIAVQQLLIPLVF
+513 KLAVQQLLIPLVF
-526 RVDAEEM
+526 QVDAEEM
-533 ATFEDNRSLLL
+533 AAFEDNQSLLL
-544 SLGIELETASPTH
+544 SLGIELEAASPTH

-571 EKTGETL
+571 EKTGEAL
-578 ICELL
+578 ITELL
-583 ADIKKYGNS
+583 ADIKRFGGS
-592 NLVDEKRNEILATMA
+592 NLIEEKRNEILATMA

-614 HRYLSH
+614 HRYLSI

-628 QMETTE
+628 QMEKTE

-647 QVSMSD
+647 QMTMTD

>member
-1 MHGSLAFSGYFHGY
+1 MKSLANA
-15 YLCYFVTYFK
+15 K
-25 NEELSSQCYNCRI
+25 ISSI
-38 MQVLNDKEHSPR
+38 MQVSNNTEHSPKR
-50 RSIKELPDQLVSQ
+50 AIRELSDQLVSQ

-103 LTVID
+103 LTVTD
-108 NGRGIPKEELPLALK
+108 NGRGIAKEELPLALK

-153 SVSAMRLTSRTADQS
+153 SVSAMTLTSRTAEQS
-168 TAYSIHEGEVGVAA
+168 CAYSIHEGEVEVAA
-182 GVQGTKVD
+182 GGQGTKVD

-233 VNNGKPVLILP
+233 VNNGKPVLVLP
-244 IEESRSRVNRIL
+244 IEESRSRVNRVM
-256 PDEFAHAQRNVYAE
+256 PDEFAHAQREVYAE
-270 TASIRVYGW
+270 TASARVYGW

-307 AHAVKNAYVDVL
+307 AHAVKNAYADVL

-375 LSEHSENQEVA
+375 IGDEPHQSQSEDPA
-386 VVSIP
+386 VTHNEDTRSHGAATQGASRTFEL
-391 KSVTIEENETPNV
+391 KSQAAPA
-404 SSGSYQLR
+404 
-412 PQSGPSYEP
+412 YEP

-427 LDFYQTHSASS
+427 LDFYQTKSQSS
-438 HSRTLP
+438 HGKTVP
-444 DTVEAIRSG
+444 DAVEAIRSG
-453 TLEQDPKEHEK
+453 ASFETAVEHEK
-464 LAYPLGRALGQVGGV
+464 LSYPLGRALGQVGGV
-479 FIIAENDHGM
+479 FIVAENDHGM
-489 VVVDMHAAHERIVYE
+489 VLVDMHAAHERIVYE
-504 KLKQQMDVQ
+504 KLKKQMDAQ
-513 KIAVQQLLIPLVF
+513 KVAFQQLLIPLVF
-526 RVDAEEM
+526 RADAEEM
-533 ATFEDNRSLLL
+533 ATFEDNHSLLL
-544 SLGIELETASPTH
+544 SLGIELEAASPTH

-571 EKTGETL
+571 EKTGEAL
-578 ICELL
+578 IAELL
-583 ADIKKYGNS
+583 ADIKKFGGS
-592 NLVDEKRNEILATMA
+592 TLLEEKRNEILATMA

-614 HRYLSH
+614 HRYLSL

-628 QMETTE
+628 QMEQTE
-634 RIDQCNHGRPTWV
+634 RIDQCNHGRPTWI
-647 QVSMSD
+647 QLTMTD
-653 LDKLFMRGK
+653 LDKFFMRGK

>member
-1 MHGSLAFSGYFHGY
+1 
-15 YLCYFVTYFK
+15 
-25 NEELSSQCYNCRI
+25 
-38 MQVLNDKEHSPR
+38 MQVLNNTEHSPNR
-50 RSIKELPDQLVSQ
+50 AIKELSDQLVSQ

-90 RIEVRLESGGIKR
+90 RIEVRLEAGGIKR
-103 LTVID
+103 LTVTD
-108 NGRGIPKEELPLALK
+108 NGRGIPKDELPLALK

-153 SVSAMRLTSRTADQS
+153 SVSALTVTSRTAQES
-168 TAYSIHEGEVGVAA
+168 CAYSIHEGEVGVAA
-182 GVQGTKVD
+182 GTQGTKVD

-206 SEATEAAHCKVA
+206 SEATEAAHCKMA

-233 VNNGKPVLILP
+233 VNNAKPVLVLP
-244 IEESRSRVNRIL
+244 VEQSRSRVNRIL
-256 PDEFAHAQRNVYAE
+256 PDEFSRAQREVYAE
-270 TASIRVYGW
+270 TASARVYGW

-307 AHAVKNAYVDVL
+307 AHAVKSAYADVL

-375 LSEHSENQEVA
+375 LSETTEEGQNQELQNQGVSTTSMLSRSQVA
-386 VVSIP
+386 SHKEARVP
-391 KSVTIEENETPNV
+391 AF
-404 SSGSYQLR
+404 QLR
-412 PQSGPSYEP
+412 ESASSQYEP

-427 LDFYQTHSASS
+427 LDFYQTRSETSS
-438 HSRTLP
+438 RGHTVP
-444 DTVEAIRSG
+444 DTVQAIREGLSQKTPFDQQ
-453 TLEQDPKEHEK
+453 TLS
-464 LAYPLGRALGQVGGV
+464 YPLGRALGQIGGV

-504 KLKQQMDVQ
+504 KLKEQVELQ
-513 KIAVQQLLIPLVF
+513 KMAVQQLLIPLVF
-526 RVDAEEM
+526 QADAEEM
-533 ATFEDNRSLLL
+533 ATFEDNQSLLL
-544 SLGIELETASPTH
+544 SLGIELEAASPTH

-583 ADIKKYGNS
+583 ADIKRFGGS
-592 NLVDEKRNEILATMA
+592 TLVEEKRNEILATMA

-614 HRYLSH
+614 HRCLSI

-628 QMETTE
+628 QMEKTD

-647 QVSMSD
+647 QVNMTE

>member
-1 MHGSLAFSGYFHGY
+1 MKSLANAKIPS
-15 YLCYFVTYFK
+15 
-25 NEELSSQCYNCRI
+25 I
-38 MQVLNDKEHSPR
+38 MQVSNNTEHSPKR
-50 RSIKELPDQLVSQ
+50 AIRELSDQLVSQ

-103 LTVID
+103 LTVTD
-108 NGRGIPKEELPLALK
+108 NGRGIAKEELPLALK

-153 SVSAMRLTSRTADQS
+153 SVSAMTLTSRTAEQS
-168 TAYSIHEGEVGVAA
+168 CAYSIQEGEVEVAA
-182 GVQGTKVD
+182 GGQGTKVD

-233 VNNGKPVLILP
+233 VNNGKPVLVLP
-244 IEESRSRVNRIL
+244 VEESRSRVNRVM
-256 PDEFAHAQRNVYAE
+256 PDEFSHAQREVYAE
-270 TASIRVYGW
+270 TASARVYGW

-307 AHAVKNAYVDVL
+307 AHAVKNAYADVL

-375 LSEHSENQEVA
+375 IGDEPHQTQSEHPA
-386 VVSIP
+386 VTHNEDTRSYGAATQGASRAFEL
-391 KSVTIEENETPNV
+391 KSQAAPA
-404 SSGSYQLR
+404 
-412 PQSGPSYEP
+412 YEP

-427 LDFYQTHSASS
+427 LDFYQTKSQSS
-438 HSRTLP
+438 HGKTVP
-444 DTVEAIRSG
+444 DAVEAIRSG
-453 TLEQDPKEHEK
+453 ASFESAVQHEK
-464 LAYPLGRALGQVGGV
+464 LSYPLGRALGQVGGV
-479 FIIAENDHGM
+479 FIVAENDHGM
-489 VVVDMHAAHERIVYE
+489 VLVDMHAAHERIVYE
-504 KLKQQMDVQ
+504 KLKKQMDAQ
-513 KIAVQQLLIPLVF
+513 KVAIQQLLIPLVF
-526 RVDAEEM
+526 RADAEEM
-533 ATFEDNRSLLL
+533 ATFEDNQSLLL
-544 SLGIELETASPTH
+544 SLGIELEAASPTH

-571 EKTGETL
+571 EKTGEAL
-578 ICELL
+578 IAELL
-583 ADIKKYGNS
+583 ADIKKFGGS
-592 NLVDEKRNEILATMA
+592 TLLEEKRNEILATMA

-614 HRYLSH
+614 HRYLSL

-628 QMETTE
+628 QMEQTE
-634 RIDQCNHGRPTWV
+634 RIDQCNHGRPTWI
-647 QVSMSD
+647 QLTMTD
-653 LDKLFMRGK
+653 LDKFFMRGK

>member
-1 MHGSLAFSGYFHGY
+1 
-15 YLCYFVTYFK
+15 
-25 NEELSSQCYNCRI
+25 
-38 MQVLNDKEHSPR
+38 MQVLNNTEHSPKR
-50 RSIKELPDQLVSQ
+50 AIRELSDQLVSQ

-103 LTVID
+103 LTVTD
-108 NGRGIPKEELPLALK
+108 NGRGIAKEELPLALK

-153 SVSAMRLTSRTADQS
+153 SVSAMTLTSRTAEQS
-168 TAYSIHEGEVGVAA
+168 CAYSIHEGEVEVAA
-182 GVQGTKVD
+182 GGQGTKVD

-233 VNNGKPVLILP
+233 VNNGKPVLVLP
-244 IEESRSRVNRIL
+244 VEESRSRVNRVM
-256 PDEFAHAQRNVYAE
+256 PDEFAHAQREVYAE
-270 TASIRVYGW
+270 TASARVYGW

-307 AHAVKNAYVDVL
+307 AHAVKNAYADVL

-367 ALAPALAG
+367 ALAPALTG
-375 LSEHSENQEVA
+375 IGEESHQIQSEHSA
-386 VVSIP
+386 VTHNEDTRPYGSATQGASRTFEL
-391 KSVTIEENETPNV
+391 KSQAAPA
-404 SSGSYQLR
+404 
-412 PQSGPSYEP
+412 YEP

-427 LDFYQTHSASS
+427 LDFYQTKSQSS
-438 HSRTLP
+438 HGKTVP
-444 DTVEAIRSG
+444 DAVEAIRSG
-453 TLEQDPKEHEK
+453 ASFETAVEHEK
-464 LAYPLGRALGQVGGV
+464 LSYPLGRALGQVGGV
-479 FIIAENDHGM
+479 FIVAENDHGM
-489 VVVDMHAAHERIVYE
+489 VLVDMHAAHERIVYE
-504 KLKQQMDVQ
+504 KLKKQMDAQ
-513 KIAVQQLLIPLVF
+513 KVAIQQLLIPLVF
-526 RVDAEEM
+526 RADAEEM
-533 ATFEDNRSLLL
+533 ATFEDNQSLLL
-544 SLGIELETASPTH
+544 SLGIELEAASPTH

-571 EKTGETL
+571 EKTGEAL
-578 ICELL
+578 IAELL
-583 ADIKKYGNS
+583 ADIKKFGGS
-592 NLVDEKRNEILATMA
+592 TLLEEKRNEILATMA

-614 HRYLSH
+614 HRYLSL

-628 QMETTE
+628 QMEQTE
-634 RIDQCNHGRPTWV
+634 RIDQCNHGRPTWI
-647 QVSMSD
+647 QLTMTD
-653 LDKLFMRGK
+653 LDKFFMRGK

>member
-1 MHGSLAFSGYFHGY
+1 
-15 YLCYFVTYFK
+15 
-25 NEELSSQCYNCRI
+25 
-38 MQVLNDKEHSPR
+38 MQVLNNTEHSPKR
-50 RSIKELPDQLVSQ
+50 AIKELSDQLVSQ

-103 LTVID
+103 LTVTD

-153 SVSAMRLTSRTADQS
+153 SVSALTVTSRTAEAS
-168 TAYSIHEGEVGVAA
+168 CAYSIHEGEVSVAA
-182 GVQGTKVD
+182 GTQGTKVD

-206 SEATEAAHCKVA
+206 SEATEAAHCKTA

-233 VNNGKPVLILP
+233 VNNGKPVLMLP
-244 IEESRSRVNRIL
+244 VEESRSRINRIL
-256 PDEFAHAQRNVYAE
+256 PDEFARAQREVYAE
-270 TASIRVYGW
+270 TASARVYGW

-284 AGRARTD
+284 AGRTRTD

-307 AHAVKNAYVDVL
+307 AHAVKSAYADVL

-375 LSEHSENQEVA
+375 LSETNEDESGEELQKEGAATASFISRPQAAGQAA
-386 VVSIP
+386 VRSP
-391 KSVTIEENETPNV
+391 AF
-404 SSGSYQLR
+404 QLR
-412 PQSGPSYEP
+412 ESSAPQYEP

-427 LDFYQTHSASS
+427 LDFYQTRSETSS
-438 HSRTLP
+438 RGHTVP
-444 DTVEAIRSG
+444 DAVEAIRAGVSQKSPVDQQS
-453 TLEQDPKEHEK
+453 LS
-464 LAYPLGRALGQVGGV
+464 YPLGRALGQIGGV

-504 KLKQQMDVQ
+504 KLKEQMDAQ
-513 KIAVQQLLIPLVF
+513 KMAVQQLLIPLVF
-526 RVDAEEM
+526 QADAEEM
-533 ATFEDNRSLLL
+533 ATFEDNQSLLL
-544 SLGIELETASPTH
+544 SLGIELEAASPTH

-571 EKTGETL
+571 EKTGEAL

-583 ADIKKYGNS
+583 ADIKRFGGS
-592 NLVDEKRNEILATMA
+592 SLVEEKRNEILATMA

-614 HRYLSH
+614 HRYLSI

-628 QMETTE
+628 QMEKTE

-647 QVSMSD
+647 QVTMTE
-653 LDKLFMRGK
+653 LDRLFMRGK

>member
-1 MHGSLAFSGYFHGY
+1 
-15 YLCYFVTYFK
+15 
-25 NEELSSQCYNCRI
+25 
-38 MQVLNDKEHSPR
+38 MQVLNNTEHSPNR
-50 RSIKELPDQLVSQ
+50 AIKELSDQLVSQ

-90 RIEVRLESGGIKR
+90 RIEVRLEAGGIKR
-103 LTVID
+103 LTVSD
-108 NGRGIPKEELPLALK
+108 NGRGIPKDELPLALK

-153 SVSAMRLTSRTADQS
+153 SVSALTVTSRTAQES
-168 TAYSIHEGEVGVAA
+168 CAYSIHEGEVGVAA
-182 GVQGTKVD
+182 GTQGTKVD

-206 SEATEAAHCKVA
+206 SEATEAAHCKMA

-233 VNNGKPVLILP
+233 VNNAKPVLVLP
-244 IEESRSRVNRIL
+244 VEQSRSRVNRIL
-256 PDEFAHAQRNVYAE
+256 PDEFSRAQREVYAE
-270 TASIRVYGW
+270 TASARVYGW

-307 AHAVKNAYVDVL
+307 AHAVKSAYADVL

-375 LSEHSENQEVA
+375 LSETTDEQKNQELQNQGVSTTSMLSRSQVA
-386 VVSIP
+386 SHKEARVP
-391 KSVTIEENETPNV
+391 AF
-404 SSGSYQLR
+404 QLR
-412 PQSGPSYEP
+412 ESASSQYGP

-427 LDFYQTHSASS
+427 LDFYQTRSEASS
-438 HSRTLP
+438 RGHTVP
-444 DTVEAIRSG
+444 DTVQAIREGLSQKTPFDQQ
-453 TLEQDPKEHEK
+453 TLS
-464 LAYPLGRALGQVGGV
+464 YPLGRALGQIGGV

-504 KLKQQMDVQ
+504 KLKEQVELQ
-513 KIAVQQLLIPLVF
+513 KMAVQQLLIPLVF
-526 RVDAEEM
+526 QADAEEM
-533 ATFEDNRSLLL
+533 ATFEDNQSLLL
-544 SLGIELETASPTH
+544 SLGIELEAASPTH

-583 ADIKKYGNS
+583 ADIKCFGGS
-592 NLVDEKRNEILATMA
+592 TLVEEKRNEILATMA

-614 HRYLSH
+614 HRYLSI

-628 QMETTE
+628 QMEKTD

-647 QVSMSD
+647 QVNMSE